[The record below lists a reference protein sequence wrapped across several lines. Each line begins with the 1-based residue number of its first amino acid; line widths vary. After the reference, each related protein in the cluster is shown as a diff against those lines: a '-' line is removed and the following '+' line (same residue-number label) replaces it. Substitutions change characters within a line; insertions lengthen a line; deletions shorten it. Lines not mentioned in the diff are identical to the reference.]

1 VAKVKLIELIAE
13 RGLAENEKEARA
25 LIMAGRVVVD
35 VVVVDKPG
43 TPVAEDAAVEVKGRE
58 KKYASRGGEKLAAA
72 LDAFGVE
79 VAGRVCIDVGASTG
93 GFTSCLLDRGAELI
107 YAVDV
112 GKGLLA
118 WELRNDPRVVVIEGV
133 NVRHFDGQSLTPEP
147 TLLVAD
153 VSFISLT
160 VALERLLMNSTG
172 IEDAVVLIKPQF
184 EAPKED
190 VEPGGVV
197 TDPAVIRSMIEKVIK
212 FFEQKG
218 FGARGLV
225 ESPAPGP
232 AGNREFLLWA
242 VRNKA
247 AGITADDVTRALS
260 T

>member
-1 VAKVKLIELIAE
+1 VAKVKFHELITE

-35 VVVVDKPG
+35 GAVVDKPG
-43 TPVAEDAAVEVKGRE
+43 TPIAEDAVVEIKGRE

-72 LDAFGVE
+72 MDAFLVE

-93 GFTSCLLDRGAELI
+93 GFTSCLLDRGAKLV
-107 YAVDV
+107 YAADV

-118 WELRNDPRVVVIEGV
+118 WELRNDQRVVVIEGV
-133 NVRHFDGQSLTPEP
+133 NVRHFDGQSLTPQP

-160 VALERLLMNSTG
+160 VALEKLLTKLT
-172 IEDAVVLIKPQF
+172 ELEETVVLIKPQF
-184 EAPKED
+184 EAPKDD
-190 VEPGGVV
+190 VKPGGVV
-197 TDPAVIRSMIEKVIK
+197 TDPAVIYNTIEKVIG
-212 FFEQKG
+212 FFERIG
-218 FGARGLV
+218 LGARGLI

-242 VRNKA
+242 GRDKDTVVTSDD
-247 AGITADDVTRALS
+247 ITRVLS
-260 T
+260 D